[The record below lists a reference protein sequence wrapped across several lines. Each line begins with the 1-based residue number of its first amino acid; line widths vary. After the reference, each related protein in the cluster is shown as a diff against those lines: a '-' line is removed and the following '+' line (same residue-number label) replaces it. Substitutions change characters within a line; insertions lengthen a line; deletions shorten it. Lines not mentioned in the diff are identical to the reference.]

1 MFQSLIAL
9 NDQKGLK
16 RWLFHA
22 HSGERQVYLTL
33 ERGKKH
39 PVLRTNGV
47 KAYDAL
53 TFAVGKVIKSITIR
67 DFTSEREINQKFEM
81 FAQGLLG
88 MGELNRN

>member
-1 MFQSLIAL
+1 MFKSLIAL
-9 NDQKGLK
+9 NDQNGLK

-47 KAYDAL
+47 KAYDCL
-53 TFAVGKVIKSITIR
+53 TFAVGKVVKSVTIK
-67 DFTSEREINQKFEM
+67 DFTCEREVSQKFEV

-88 MGELNRN
+88 V